1 MLMVLCFLNKIKQ
14 SLMAQTLYSSTRKE
28 LASSRS
34 DRELAMTQRNLSAN
48 KENDRNR
55 DGSADKSTNS
65 SFTGPE
71 FSSQQAC
78 FTAHNSLNL

>member
-1 MLMVLCFLNKIKQ
+1 MLMVLWFLNKIKQ
-14 SLMAQTLYSSTRKE
+14 SLMAQTLYSRTWKE

-34 DRELAMTQRNLSAN
+34 DRQLAITQRNLSAN

-55 DGSADKSTNS
+55 DGSVDKSTNS

-71 FSSQQAC
+71 FSSLQAC
-78 FTAHNSLNL
+78 FTAHNYLNL